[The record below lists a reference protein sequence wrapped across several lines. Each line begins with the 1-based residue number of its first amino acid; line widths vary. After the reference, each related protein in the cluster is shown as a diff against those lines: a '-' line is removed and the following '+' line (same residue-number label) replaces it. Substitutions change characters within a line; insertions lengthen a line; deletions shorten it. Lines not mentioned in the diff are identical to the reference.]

1 MKLKVAILVLAG
13 AGIALAG
20 YLTYIHY
27 ADLKPFCV
35 SGSGGCEKVQTS
47 GPSKLA
53 GIPVA
58 LLGLLA
64 YTTIFLTSLAYSETA
79 KTAAALTAL
88 SGFGFSVY
96 LTYEELFVIDAVC
109 QWCVASAILMTALAA
124 LTTARLLAD
133 DAHTASQPALRG
145 SSVL

>member
-1 MKLKVAILVLAG
+1 VKLRAAILVLSG
-13 AGIALAG
+13 LGIALAA
-20 YLTYIHY
+20 YLTYVHY

-35 SGSGGCEKVQTS
+35 SGSGGCEKVQSS

-58 LLGLLA
+58 VLGLIG
-64 YTTIFLTSLAYSETA
+64 YTTIFVASLARSE
-79 KTAAALTAL
+79 AARTVAAFTAL

-109 QWCVASAILMTALAA
+109 QWCVASAVLMTALAG

-133 DAHTASQPALRG
+133 DVPTASQPALRG

>member
-1 MKLKVAILVLAG
+1 VKLRAAILALSAL
-13 AGIALAG
+13 GIALAA
-20 YLTYIHY
+20 YLTYVHY

-35 SGSGGCEKVQTS
+35 SGSGGCERVQSS

-53 GIPVA
+53 GVPVA
-58 LLGLLA
+58 LLGLIG
-64 YTTIFLTSLAYSETA
+64 YTTIFVTSLATTEAARTV
-79 KTAAALTAL
+79 AALTAL
-88 SGFGFSVY
+88 TGFGFSVY

-109 QWCVASAILMTALAA
+109 QWCVASAIFMTALAG

-133 DAHTASQPALRG
+133 DVPTASQPALRG

>member
-1 MKLKVAILVLAG
+1 MKLRVAILALSAL
-13 AGIALAG
+13 GIALAA
-20 YLTYIHY
+20 YLTYVHY

-35 SGSGGCEKVQTS
+35 SGSGGCEKVQSS
-47 GPSKLA
+47 GPSRLG

-58 LLGLLA
+58 LLGLIG
-64 YTTIFLTSLAYSETA
+64 YTTIFLTSLARSEVA
-79 KTAAALTAL
+79 KTLAALTAL

-109 QWCVASAILMTALAA
+109 QWCVASAILMTVLAA

-133 DAHTASQPALRG
+133 DAPTASQPALRG

>member
-1 MKLKVAILVLAG
+1 VKLKIAVLVLAG
-13 AGIALAG
+13 VGIALAG
-20 YLTYIHY
+20 YLTYVHY

-35 SGSGGCEKVQTS
+35 SGSGGCEKVQSS

-64 YTTIFLTSLAYSETA
+64 YTTIFLTSLANSESA
-79 KTAAALTAL
+79 KTVAALTAL

-96 LTYEELFVIDAVC
+96 LTYEELFVINAVC

-133 DAHTASQPALRG
+133 DTQTATQPALRG
-145 SSVL
+145 SSVA